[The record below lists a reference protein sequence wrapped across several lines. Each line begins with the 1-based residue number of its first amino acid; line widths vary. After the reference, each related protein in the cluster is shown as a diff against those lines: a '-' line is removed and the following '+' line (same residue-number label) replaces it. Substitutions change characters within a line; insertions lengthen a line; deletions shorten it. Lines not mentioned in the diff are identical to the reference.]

1 MTSEAVAEVV
11 LLGKPGC
18 HLCEDAAVVV
28 NEVCSELGV
37 AWREESILSDP
48 GLVDQYAETIP
59 VVLINGRQHDFLRID
74 PDRLRI
80 ALTSR
85 Q

>member
-1 MTSEAVAEVV
+1 MDEGVPEVV

-18 HLCEDAAVVV
+18 HLCEDAAAVVAQ
-28 NEVCSELGV
+28 VCGELNV
-37 AWREESILSDP
+37 PWREQSILEDP
-48 GLVDQYAETIP
+48 ALVDQYGETIP
-59 VVLINGRQHDFLRID
+59 VVMIDGRQHDFLRID
-74 PDRLRI
+74 ADRLRN

>member
-1 MTSEAVAEVV
+1 MDEGVPEVV

-18 HLCEDAAVVV
+18 HLCEDAASVVAQ
-28 NEVCSELGV
+28 VCGELNV
-37 AWREESILSDP
+37 PWREQSILEDP
-48 GLVDQYAETIP
+48 ALVDQYGETIP
-59 VVLINGRQHDFLRID
+59 VVMIDGRQHDFLRID
-74 PDRLRI
+74 ADRLRN

>member
-1 MTSEAVAEVV
+1 MDEGTPDVV

-18 HLCEDAAVVV
+18 HLCEDAAAVVAQ
-28 NEVCSELGV
+28 VCGELNV
-37 AWREESILSDP
+37 PWREQSILEDP
-48 GLVDQYAETIP
+48 ALVDQYGETIP
-59 VVLINGRQHDFLRID
+59 VVMIDGRQHDFLRID
-74 PDRLRI
+74 ADRLRN